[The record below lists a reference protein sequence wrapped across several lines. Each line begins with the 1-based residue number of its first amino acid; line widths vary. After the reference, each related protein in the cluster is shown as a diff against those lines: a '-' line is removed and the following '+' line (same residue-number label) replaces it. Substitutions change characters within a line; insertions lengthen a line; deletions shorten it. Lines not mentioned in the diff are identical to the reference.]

1 MWKNEIKTANVIRQV
16 GGLSQYGLR
25 SWLGNVKYVP
35 LTPSKESFAD
45 ELEWPLPYRLID
57 SLNLLTTCNT
67 RVASLVLLPS
77 LNPSR

>member
-1 MWKNEIKTANVIRQV
+1 MWKNEIKTAHVIRQV

-35 LTPSKESFAD
+35 LTPSKESFA

-57 SLNLLTTCNT
+57 SLNLLTNT
-67 RVASLVLLPS
+67 YMCSLARAFALT
-77 LNPSR
+77 